1 MAPHMSAAAAA
12 VPGYGGARVKRR
24 MPGSKYQ
31 YKYAT
36 LVVIWIGLLAL
47 IVSFAVS
54 TGKDNLHRSAFFAP
68 IAATSAHLDLDPSG
82 KLRIP
87 LHVPAIGSSGKL
99 RIPQLHNETAG
110 ALRIYADLKNMVGRE
125 VDEGLALVRKC
136 VWFISHSC
144 SVHSIF

>member
-12 VPGYGGARVKRR
+12 VPGYGAARVERR
-24 MPGSKYQ
+24 TPGSKYH
-31 YKYAT
+31 KYAT

-47 IVSFAVS
+47 VVAFAVS
-54 TGKDNLHRSAFFAP
+54 TGKDNLHRSALPRAFFAP
-68 IAATSAHLDLDPSG
+68 SAATSAHTRS
-82 KLRIP
+82 
-87 LHVPAIGSSGKL
+87 VGKL

-110 ALRIYADLKNMVGRE
+110 AYLHIYADLKDMVSRE
-125 VDEGLALVRKC
+125 VGEGLALVRKC

>member
-1 MAPHMSAAAAA
+1 MSAAAA
-12 VPGYGGARVKRR
+12 VPGYGAARVNRR
-24 MPGSKYQ
+24 TPGSKYHT
-31 YKYAT
+31 YAT

-68 IAATSAHLDLDPSG
+68 IAATRAHLDPSG

-110 ALRIYADLKNMVGRE
+110 ALRIYADLKDMVGRE
-125 VDEGLALVRKC
+125 VDEGLALVREC
-136 VWFISHSC
+136 VWFIPHSC